1 MHLLIETY
9 NQLKNIILLQKKALK
24 EEDFYNL
31 EKLTKEKDL
40 LLKKILDAEESLD
53 IEEKNS
59 LKEEIKDTL
68 ENIIKEDREFNSL
81 LRLKKVDI
89 TKQIEELKDTRKNL
103 SKIVSIYGKKFK
115 DSYYLDRES

>member
-9 NQLKNIILLQKKALK
+9 HQLKNIILLQKKALK

-31 EKLTKEKDL
+31 ERLTKEKDL
-40 LLKKILDAEESLD
+40 LLKKILEVGGSLD

-68 ENIIKEDREFNSL
+68 ENIIKEDKEFNSL
-81 LRLKKVDI
+81 LKQKKLDI

-103 SKIVSIYGKKFK
+103 NKIVSIYGKKFK
-115 DSYYLDRES
+115 DSYSLDRKG